1 MYSHASLLLSGT
13 NLNTTNKWQF
23 SHPPVQLKSR
33 LDKRQILVGVKPKT
47 MTAWNQLDEGLP
59 CVPTVLQNVTRP
71 QRKRS
76 NCLVVGSET
85 NQIKAK
91 QKSKNVSHVL
101 AIQNVTAPIGK

>member
-47 MTAWNQLDEGLP
+47 VMAWNQLDEG
-59 CVPTVLQNVTRP
+59 
-71 QRKRS
+71 
-76 NCLVVGSET
+76 
-85 NQIKAK
+85 
-91 QKSKNVSHVL
+91 
-101 AIQNVTAPIGK
+101 